1 MSLYRTTGLP
11 SCLEMRQSNGNET
24 ITRMAVVSTTH
35 SLHKSR
41 DGIDDTYHRTDSR
54 LELVM
59 IIPIMIGIGWALAD
73 SMSPINAFICIATI
87 SAFLCYLE
95 NK

>member
-1 MSLYRTTGLP
+1 
-11 SCLEMRQSNGNET
+11 
-24 ITRMAVVSTTH
+24 
-35 SLHKSR
+35 
-41 DGIDDTYHRTDSR
+41 
-54 LELVM
+54 M